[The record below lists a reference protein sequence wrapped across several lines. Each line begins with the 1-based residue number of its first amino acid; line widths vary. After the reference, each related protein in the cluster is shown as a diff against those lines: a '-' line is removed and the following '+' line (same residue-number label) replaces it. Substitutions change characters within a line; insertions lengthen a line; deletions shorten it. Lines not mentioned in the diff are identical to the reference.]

1 MRAPVFCS
9 KHRPH
14 IQYMA
19 CSKHCPHIQ
28 IQYMAGVCP
37 RHCLRWAG
45 HLPGE
50 EGTTWAP
57 LGRKAPLGARKHQL
71 LPSTITLTAQL
82 ARPFDVRCTIC
93 IYSIQVQFMICT
105 FSSQATQSWGVLFP
119 KANVTYCVQMCLIC
133 FQRAGNIG

>member
-1 MRAPVFCS
+1 MRAPVF
-9 KHRPH
+9 
-14 IQYMA
+14 

-57 LGRKAPLGARKHQL
+57 ALGRKAPLGARKHQL
-71 LPSTITLTAQL
+71 LPATITLTTAQL
-82 ARPFDVRCTIC
+82 GLLMRD
-93 IYSIQVQFMICT
+93 
-105 FSSQATQSWGVLFP
+105 VLFVLHTS
-119 KANVTYCVQMCLIC
+119 AIYDLHIFLTIHVVLGCLISKSKC
-133 FQRAGNIG
+133 NLLCTNVPHLLSAGRATLADSVTKPASPHH